1 MESPQLLGLLC
12 LVDEDPDE
20 MMEGLRWQQETSSYR
35 DELLEIA
42 QASRDFAGAE
52 LRHTTREL
60 IVFSAGPPPHEA
72 SALLHGAPPNIQV
85 RWREAP
91 YSLRD
96 LTTEVQRLMR
106 EQAGLL
112 HTAGP
117 RHDGSGIDVTTTDQE
132 LLASDDPSRMLGA
145 RYPIRVDFGE
155 RPIPA

>member
-1 MESPQLLGLLC
+1 MMSF
-12 LVDEDPDE
+12 VDEDPDE
-20 MMEGLRWQQETSSYR
+20 MMEGLRWQQETASYR

-52 LRHTTREL
+52 LRHATREL
-60 IVFSAGPPPHEA
+60 IVFSAGPAPQEA

-106 EQAGLL
+106 EHAGLI
-112 HTAGP
+112 HTAGA

-132 LLASDDPSRMLGA
+132 LLASDDPTRTLGA
-145 RYPIRVDFGE
+145 RYPIRVDSGE
-155 RPIPA
+155 RPVVA